1 MAAKLLR
8 GSLLLLHLVL
18 DLLQVVEV
26 VSQSGVDVGKCKR
39 GNVGNDLVWSHPLVL
54 MPRNNVEHADAVASD
69 ASFATADTGG
79 LGDAG
84 ISEHGHDSII
94 GAREMTR

>member
-1 MAAKLLR
+1 
-8 GSLLLLHLVL
+8 
-18 DLLQVVEV
+18 
-26 VSQSGVDVGKCKR
+26 
-39 GNVGNDLVWSHPLVL
+39 
-54 MPRNNVEHADAVASD
+54 VASD